1 MISYDKICLFRTQR
15 TRDVLCS
22 YLYISH
28 KSRWLRCTSIR
39 LVCIISQRRVA
50 GVIHFQS
57 RRAEEP
63 EQGSTC
69 ARDGRFCF
77 HKKTSSGRRR
87 ERACTSMAS
96 KPNKQI
102 DPSPSPQSCD
112 GISHSSLLSAR
123 YPLNQHDYLVYASIT
138 NSSDTFRTAAAVYE
152 EYDTTGNQF
161 VVGSHPPASVAAVA
175 EGLCPSSKRTKQ
187 AVGTPI
193 GNGGSS
199 MGVLIT
205 YCCTTEV
212 LLPPRRRISK
222 DTTYLFNVQYPF
234 QPLIFTR
241 TRSRIASYSSNSL
254 ATNTRVRAPL
264 PARERWIE
272 GGKKEKQCHT
282 PHPVGQQLLC

>member
-1 MISYDKICLFRTQR
+1 MSK
-15 TRDVLCS
+15 
-22 YLYISH
+22 
-28 KSRWLRCTSIR
+28 
-39 LVCIISQRRVA
+39 
-50 GVIHFQS
+50 
-57 RRAEEP
+57 AEEP
-63 EQGSTC
+63 INPSR
-69 ARDGRFCF
+69 ARRVPVTDASASIR
-77 HKKTSSGRRR
+77 KKTSSGRRR

-112 GISHSSLLSAR
+112 GIISHSSLLSAR

-138 NSSDTFRTAAAVYE
+138 NSSHTFRTAAAVYE

-222 DTTYLFNVQYPF
+222 DTTYRYLVRIYSMFNILFS
-234 QPLIFTR
+234 
-241 TRSRIASYSSNSL
+241 RSYLL
-254 ATNTRVRAPL
+254 ALVA
-264 PARERWIE
+264 
-272 GGKKEKQCHT
+272 G
-282 PHPVGQQLLC
+282 